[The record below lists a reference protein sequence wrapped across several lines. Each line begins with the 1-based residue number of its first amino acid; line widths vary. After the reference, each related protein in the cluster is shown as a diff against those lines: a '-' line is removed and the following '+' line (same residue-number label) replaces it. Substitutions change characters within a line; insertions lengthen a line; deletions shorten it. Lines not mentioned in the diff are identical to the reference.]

1 MEMEIL
7 LRNKVYQEIVVNS
20 TTEFK
25 KNLDIPLNVLN
36 EGTPKT
42 AKT

>member
-7 LRNKVYQEIVVNS
+7 LRNKVQQEIVVNS

-25 KNLDIPLNVLN
+25 QNLDIPLNVLN
-36 EGTPKT
+36 EGTPKN
-42 AKT
+42 